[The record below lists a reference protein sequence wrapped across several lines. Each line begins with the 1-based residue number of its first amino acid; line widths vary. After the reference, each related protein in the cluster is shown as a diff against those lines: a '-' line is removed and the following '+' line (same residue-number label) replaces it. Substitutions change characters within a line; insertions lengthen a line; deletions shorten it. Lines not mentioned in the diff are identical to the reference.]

1 MPYRREDGRL
11 RLVLPDDLPGG
22 AGVTPADR
30 DVEDELHR
38 ARLTTFLRARGTGE
52 EYLVPTR
59 SEATIDEDPATGRAT
74 LAVTARAELDVGTVV
89 AETGPLPPGVWDLW
103 AELHVAGQG
112 MARRLPAGD
121 VPVPAPALLDGPQ
134 GTRLLVP
141 YATTK
146 DKLSFDLDA
155 GTRALTVAARP
166 VADQARATRDGDD
179 AVVLRIPVPVHVTAG
194 AGSRPARLAL
204 RAAPKADPVELA
216 AELAHDDRGA
226 ALVARVP
233 RTVGPGPW
241 RLAAAVA
248 DGPERGLGL
257 VLDAGPDGEPRVGR
271 PAKARPAAA
280 AERPAAS
287 PLRRALARVGPL
299 RTVVRALRR

>member
-1 MPYRREDGRL
+1 M
-11 RLVLPDDLPGG
+11 
-22 AGVTPADR
+22 
-30 DVEDELHR
+30 
-38 ARLTTFLRARGTGE
+38 
-52 EYLVPTR
+52 PTR

-74 LAVTARAELDVGTVV
+74 LAVTARAELDVATVV

-166 VADQARATRDGDD
+166 VADRGAGHPRRRRRGRPPHPGAGPRHRGRRVPAGPARA
-179 AVVLRIPVPVHVTAG
+179 A
-194 AGSRPARLAL
+194 
-204 RAAPKADPVELA
+204 
-216 AELAHDDRGA
+216 RGA
-226 ALVARVP
+226 
-233 RTVGPGPW
+233 
-241 RLAAAVA
+241 
-248 DGPERGLGL
+248 E
-257 VLDAGPDGEPRVGR
+257 GR
-271 PAKARPAAA
+271 PRRAGRRARARRPAAPRSSPA
-280 AERPAAS
+280 CRGRSARARGGWPPPWPTGPSGASASSSTSARTASPACGARRRPGRGRRAPAAS

-299 RTVVRALRR
+299 RAVVRALRR